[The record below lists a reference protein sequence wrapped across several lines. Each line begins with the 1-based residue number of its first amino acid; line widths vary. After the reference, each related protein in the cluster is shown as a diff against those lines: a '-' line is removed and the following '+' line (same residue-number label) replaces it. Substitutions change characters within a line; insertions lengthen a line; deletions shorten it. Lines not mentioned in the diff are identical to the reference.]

1 MSSRPE
7 KTARFGEI
15 PQRWQ
20 PVGNTASDLTSPVNE
35 LKISGSRIEH
45 GKREAR

>member
-7 KTARFGEI
+7 KTARFREI

-20 PVGNTASDLTSPVNE
+20 SVGNIAFELTSPGNK
-35 LKISGSRIEH
+35 LKISGSRIER
-45 GKREAR
+45 GKREAP